1 MGRTGGRVSLKSYK
15 IFRNDVS
22 GEVVPATPC
31 HRRSRGRASNLC
43 QFPAAPI
50 SQLSHTSGGAMRV
63 LISFIC
69 AVAVILAASLLLA
82 SPIAHAQGVGAS
94 GSLSGTLSD
103 PTGAVIPKGTVT
115 AEDVAR
121 GIRLSAT
128 VDANGQYRFTNLL
141 PGTYDLTAQIPGF
154 QTLLQKGVVITV
166 GQVANLDFH
175 LQVAT
180 TSSVVEVSAAPPVV
194 ETERGSQ
201 ANTITQQYIDDLPID
216 RRDYL
221 NFTLLLPGVADST
234 RLTDDQDFRVK
245 QTPQSGLSFY
255 GSNGRGNSV
264 TVDGGETGDDA
275 GGVRLT
281 VSQDA
286 VQEFQVNRSNYG
298 ADLGGATGASV
309 NIVTKSGTNDV
320 HGTLYSYFRNSGLD
334 ARDPFAFTQ
343 ALAPGEVFDPATNS
357 VSTPIKDSLGRYQ
370 FGGTIGAPIHKD
382 KTFVFFAFEGLRQDA
397 ENAVPL
403 ITNTNEFLP
412 TPAQQA
418 VIAGL
423 SAQGGTPVPC
433 LNNPNGTVLTLPA
446 ATCAGALQTALTTSQ
461 LTGLTA
467 GQTALNTYLINQLE
481 SNGGLFPYTTRE
493 YLFSSRLDHHISEA
507 DSINLSYR
515 YGHDLEENPD
525 VQSLTGFSAGSSTH
539 DYDNNLQ
546 ASWYHVFSPRTENE
560 FRFQWD
566 YNSFNVIPNTPGQVG
581 LQIASFANNLGTNIF
596 LPNLTILRRYEFADN
611 VTLVRGS
618 HTIKF
623 GGNEILRGNHTES
636 HTFLPGRFVFGP
648 LPGALLSPQ
657 LSGLADGLNS
667 LQSASLGLPQVYQQG
682 FGDADYPAYT
692 RPLSGI
698 YLQDSWK
705 ITSNFTL
712 NYGLRYEVDSQYNP
726 LNTYYGDV
734 APRISFAWDPFKD
747 HKTVVRGGY
756 GIFYGPID
764 AQIPQVDLSLGVL
777 NKNRSTVE
785 NQHNTSQV
793 PDQVLNAQNTCGV
806 GVTALGTPGT
816 IFPGNGA
823 SPCNRFISIYADPL
837 GATGLPFLQNS
848 ATIFQT
854 LFGAGL
860 VQCTTPT
867 AGQNACITPQ
877 SLLPTTAGGVFP
889 QPLGSGI
896 FVQNSGQL
904 SPLTVL
910 FSNPPNYK
918 PPYSQQASLGI
929 EREIAPGFSI
939 SASFIYSHTLRLPVA
954 IDTNLLPATPMSTVT
969 LANGKSVSY
978 RNWNM
983 SAATDPA
990 AGFETSGAGAG
1001 GVYPCAVTLNGF
1013 GQPVSPCFANVLIAQ
1028 NNQYTSASSALYEGG
1043 IIEVRK
1049 RFNDN
1054 FSFFGNYTYSKAF
1067 DTSTD
1072 FNTDFGPQDPTDL
1085 GAERALS
1092 EFDERNKV
1100 VAAGV
1105 INSPWKNAFLKG
1117 FQLSPIF
1124 QYHSGHPFNLLAGGE
1139 VNGDNHT
1146 TNERPIG
1153 APRDTGLG
1161 PNYVDFDARLTWQ
1174 HKLGER
1180 VNLLLTAE
1188 GFNIANRTNFASVN
1202 NEVSP
1207 LFGLT
1212 PGFTTFNVHG
1222 SAALSPSTPLGFTSD
1237 LAKREIQLG
1246 CRFNF

>member
-1 MGRTGGRVSLKSYK
+1 
-15 IFRNDVS
+15 
-22 GEVVPATPC
+22 
-31 HRRSRGRASNLC
+31 
-43 QFPAAPI
+43 
-50 SQLSHTSGGAMRV
+50 MRV

-94 GSLSGTLSD
+94 GSLSGTVSD

-115 AEDVAR
+115 AEDAAR
-121 GIRLSAT
+121 GIRISAT
-128 VDANGQYRFTNLL
+128 VDANGQYRFTNLS

-154 QTLLQKGVVITV
+154 QSLVQKGVVITV

-255 GSNGRGNSV
+255 GSNGRGNSI

-309 NIVTKSGTNDV
+309 NIVTKTGTNDV

-343 ALAPGEVFDPATNS
+343 ALAPGEIFDPTTNS
-357 VSTPIKDSLGRYQ
+357 LGTPIKDSLGRYQ

-412 TPAQQA
+412 TAAQNG

-423 SAQGGTPVPC
+423 VAQGATPVPC
-433 LNNPNGTVLTLPA
+433 LNNPNGGPPTSLPA
-446 ATCAGALQTALTTSQ
+446 NQCAGALQTALTTSQ

-467 GQTALNTYLINQLE
+467 GQTALNTYFINQLE
-481 SNGGLFPYTTRE
+481 SNGGLFNYNTRE
-493 YLFSSRLDHHISEA
+493 YLFSGRLDHHISEA
-507 DSINLSYR
+507 DSISLSYR

-566 YNSFNVIPNTPGQVG
+566 YNSFNVIPNTPGQAG
-581 LQIASFANNLGTNIF
+581 IQIASFANNLGTNIF
-596 LPNLTILRRYEFADN
+596 LPNLTILRRYELADN

-705 ITSNFTL
+705 ISSNFTL

-726 LNTYYGDV
+726 LNTYYGDI

-756 GIFYGPID
+756 GIFYGPVD

-785 NQHNTSQV
+785 NQRNTSQV
-793 PDQVLNAQNTCGV
+793 PDQVNNLVNTCGV

-837 GATGLPFLQNS
+837 GASGLPFLQNS

-854 LFGAGL
+854 LFAAGL
-860 VQCTTPT
+860 IQCTTAT

-889 QPLGSGI
+889 EPLGSGI
-896 FVQNSGQL
+896 FVQNSGQV

-918 PPYSQQASLGI
+918 PPQSQQASLGI
-929 EREIAPGFSI
+929 EREISPGFSV
-939 SASFIYSHTLRLPVA
+939 SVSFIYSHTLRLPVA

-1100 VAAGV
+1100 VLAGV
-1105 INSPWKNAFLKG
+1105 FNSPWKNAFLSG

-1139 VNGDNHT
+1139 VNGNNHT

-1174 HKLGER
+1174 HKFGER
-1180 VNLLLTAE
+1180 LNLQLTAE
-1188 GFNIANRTNFASVN
+1188 GFNIANHTNFASVN

-1222 SAALSPSTPLGFTSD
+1222 SAALSPSTPLGFTSA
-1237 LAKREIQLG
+1237 LPKREIQLG